1 MHCMCMKMLQLGPK
15 ANQLTGFYIRATL
28 ALNGLRN
35 TQAIEVQFIKKLD
48 NSEAG
53 LKKKAFSVK
62 KTCSCFFRFI
72 FRSNYTGSTVDYCDL
87 FSYSWRLIKRI

>member
-48 NSEAG
+48 NTEAG

-62 KTCSCFFRFI
+62 KRVLAFFALFLDQIIQEVLWIMVI
-72 FRSNYTGSTVDYCDL
+72 FLVILGD
-87 FSYSWRLIKRI
+87 